1 MVVGLWTR
9 VCRVTAAALC
19 RLKSPVTSPVYLVQ
33 SCVYQRLSFIPYNI
47 VYGHTRG
54 PGGISAS
61 AQVVNTPDL
70 RQVDRQRLRPAAHG
84 PSMLRRQLML
94 CSAMATYLLWP
105 RFHLGIYW
113 ENESRRH
120 RHDMLIYFDPVLAI

>member
-1 MVVGLWTR
+1 MDPRMPSYSRRTLP
-9 VCRVTAAALC
+9 AE
-19 RLKSPVTSPVYLVQ
+19 KSSHVASVSRSKL
-33 SCVYQRLSFIPYNI
+33 RLSASRRLPSNPYNI
-47 VYGHTRG
+47 VHGHTRG

-70 RQVDRQRLRPAAHG
+70 RKVDRQRLRPAAHG